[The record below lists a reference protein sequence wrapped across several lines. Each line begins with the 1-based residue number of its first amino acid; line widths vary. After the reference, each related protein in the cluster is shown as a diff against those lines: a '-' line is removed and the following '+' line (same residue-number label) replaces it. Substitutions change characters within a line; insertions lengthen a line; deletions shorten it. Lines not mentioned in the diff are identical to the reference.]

1 MPNFWRFCLSSTKE
15 LATGARGAGFP
26 LFTQLPRAKIP
37 QGACNVVLSHLSQNR
52 AEDVG
57 KEQQVQVSG
66 VLEVLGDE
74 VKIRPSIATSP
85 GRLWCSLEPRRASE
99 VGPRPGPATQVSSKH
114 GHVGTARLKK
124 AFCNLRSEA
133 PTATAELRRQQFS

>member
-1 MPNFWRFCLSSTKE
+1 
-15 LATGARGAGFP
+15 
-26 LFTQLPRAKIP
+26 
-37 QGACNVVLSHLSQNR
+37 VVLSHLSQNR

-74 VKIRPSIATSP
+74 VKIRPSIAISP
-85 GRLWCSLEPRRASE
+85 GRLWCSLEPRKASE

-114 GHVGTARLKK
+114 GHVGTVRLKK

-133 PTATAELRRQQFS
+133 PTAKAELRRQQFS

>member
-1 MPNFWRFCLSSTKE
+1 M
-15 LATGARGAGFP
+15 
-26 LFTQLPRAKIP
+26 
-37 QGACNVVLSHLSQNR
+37 VLSHLSQNR

-66 VLEVLGDE
+66 VLEELGDE
-74 VKIRPSIATSP
+74 VKIGPSIAISP
-85 GRLWCSLEPRRASE
+85 GRLWCSLEPRKASE
-99 VGPRPGPATQVSSKH
+99 VGPRPGPATQVSSTH